1 MFSII
6 IPLYNKSDYI
16 LKAVNSVLNQTFSEF
31 ELIVVNDGST
41 DESLDKIEQI
51 TDERIK
57 IINQENAGVSTA
69 RNNGVKQAKYD
80 YVSFIDADDWWDEH
94 FLAEMKLL
102 IEEYP
107 EAGIYGC
114 NYYYVKNGKYRLED
128 KGLEKGFTTGYIN
141 YFSVYAKTFCVPFNC
156 SFVIVNKTAF
166 NIVGGFKPQLKFGE
180 DFDLWVRIALKY
192 KVAYLNKPLAY
203 SNQDIEVSNR
213 ALGNNKLYD
222 KDSYYIF
229 NLSYLGIEE
238 TKNKDLNILLNG
250 LRVRSLLRYHLN
262 NTFNKEVNDL
272 LSKVDFKKQPI
283 YFRLVYSLPLPMVK
297 LYFAIKSVGSI
308 IKQAIIRSMFRQDY
322 RIKKISWPFQ
332 KGKKHNPS
340 SKEDFQLFD

>member
-6 IPLYNKSDYI
+6 IPLYNKADYI
-16 LKAVNSVLNQTFSEF
+16 EKTVQSVLSQSFSKF

-41 DESLDKIEQI
+41 DKSLDKIEKI

-57 IINQENAGVSTA
+57 IINQTNFGVSVA

-80 YVSFIDADDWWDEH
+80 YVAFLDADDWWDNH
-94 FLAEMKLL
+94 FLAKMKLL
-102 IEEYP
+102 IEKYP
-107 EAGIYGC
+107 SAGIYGC
-114 NYYYVKNGKYRLED
+114 NYYYVKNGKNHIKD
-128 KGLEKGFTTGYIN
+128 KGLEKRFTSGYIN
-141 YFSVYAKTFCVPFNC
+141 YFKVYAKTFCLPFNC
-156 SFVIVNKTAF
+156 SFVIVDKAAF
-166 NIVGGFKPQLKFGE
+166 NAVRGFKPQLKFGE

-213 ALGNNKLYD
+213 AMGNNKLYD

-250 LRVRSLLRYHLN
+250 LRVRSLLRYHLSR
-262 NTFNKEVNDL
+262 TYSKEVTDL
-272 LSKVDFKKQPI
+272 LSKVDFNKQPI
-283 YFRLVYSLPLPMVK
+283 YFRLVYSLSLPIVK
-297 LYFAIKSVGSI
+297 LYFTMKSIGSMIKQSI
-308 IKQAIIRSMFRQDY
+308 IRNLR
-322 RIKKISWPFQ
+322 
-332 KGKKHNPS
+332 
-340 SKEDFQLFD
+340 